1 MATPRTWLTA
11 VSMASVSMALAAL
24 LTACDGDTAQPRTS
38 TTRGTPAPSTSS
50 SRADRTGQAPPVR
63 NPLDDG
69 AFAAA
74 PCTSLTSAQL
84 SELRLSNTEAVVG
97 DSCAYT
103 DLDPATELAVYVY
116 YFGAD
121 NGLGELYDMKAD
133 AEGMWTDWA
142 TFELDGHPAV
152 RFRDYKSFNVCDL
165 GVGTSGTTYFRVRVQ
180 DPADDERDTCGLV
193 TTVGSAVLATVK
205 AAN

>member
-11 VSMASVSMALAAL
+11 ASMASAAL
-24 LTACDGDTAQPRTS
+24 LTACDGDPEQPGTS
-38 TTRGTPAPSTSS
+38 TTRGTPPPSTSS
-50 SRADRTGQAPPVR
+50 SHADQAPPVR

-69 AFAAA
+69 DFAAA
-74 PCTSLTSAQL
+74 PCTSLTTTQL
-84 SELRLSNTEAVVG
+84 SDLQLTNTEAVVG
-97 DSCAYT
+97 DSCTYT

-121 NGLGELYDMKAD
+121 NGLGELYDMKAEV
-133 AEGMWTDWA
+133 EGMWTDWS

-152 RFRDYKSFNVCDL
+152 RFRDYKSFNVCDI
-165 GVGTSGTTYFRVRVQ
+165 GVGTSDETYFRVRVQ

-193 TTVGSAVLATVK
+193 TTVGTAVLATIK